1 MHAPQT
7 LALAIVLC
15 AAVAHGAAPTTNYV
29 NTWTYNPTAK
39 TFDAGTTGTATTC
52 VATEDQFP
60 NKGVVSYANFK
71 VTYHKTYKIVENKAA
86 NKKYLL
92 HQRGC
97 TKSTDATVTALKADT
112 ATFGG
117 EFDIP
122 LKSVKV
128 ASTTYFPFMEQIGE
142 RPAMRV
148 YDSFTA
154 GHGTTPCMQK
164 QWADGWIKLK
174 SASDA
179 ATVEA
184 TFGSGAT
191 GAGAIVMSD
200 TAEPTFYGMS
210 EWAEFMALWFNRE
223 QKVATLTDT
232 VRSNWLQCKAENS
245 KQLATATAKPKV
257 LFVEYYFT
265 SYPSSGTFKGWS
277 VEPCHKCDDGS
288 MPVLTND
295 FDGNGVWKCGVS
307 GKGPTTLSG
316 ANRYCELIEAAGG
329 QVMQNHVLRNSAV
342 QANPTVPASG
352 TVDPWP
358 VGPWAGGGSM
368 AGGLS
373 GYNNA
378 QLESV
383 AKDVDIII
391 VKTGDCGCKWS
402 TPACTAQQCS
412 DKFRDEFQQMTGIP
426 AVANKKVFDFYGT
439 VDPKGGNAM
448 LSGAGLSVDVLLQ
461 DFIKAISGDTSQTT
475 KDHTYHFL
483 RDNFAVGS
491 WGERFACGAAGAP
504 TIGCTPTAA
513 SIADK
518 CTAANA
524 IAADSLTAPKC
535 KSYIEPAAASPA
547 AATNSTVESS
557 GSTLSPVVSSL
568 LAAVMAVFALKSG
581 TGY

>member
-1 MHAPQT
+1 M
-7 LALAIVLC
+7 
-15 AAVAHGAAPTTNYV
+15 
-29 NTWTYNPTAK
+29 
-39 TFDAGTTGTATTC
+39 
-52 VATEDQFP
+52 
-60 NKGVVSYANFK
+60 
-71 VTYHKTYKIVENKAA
+71 
-86 NKKYLL
+86 
-92 HQRGC
+92 
-97 TKSTDATVTALKADT
+97 
-112 ATFGG
+112 
-117 EFDIP
+117 
-122 LKSVKV
+122 
-128 ASTTYFPFMEQIGE
+128 
-142 RPAMRV
+142 
-148 YDSFTA
+148 
-154 GHGTTPCMQK
+154 
-164 QWADGWIKLK
+164 
-174 SASDA
+174 
-179 ATVEA
+179 
-184 TFGSGAT
+184 
-191 GAGAIVMSD
+191 
-200 TAEPTFYGMS
+200 
-210 EWAEFMALWFNRE
+210 
-223 QKVATLTDT
+223 ATLTDT

-245 KQLATATAKPKV
+245 KQLAAATRKPKV
-257 LFVEYYFT
+257 LFLEYYFS
-265 SYPSSGTFKGWS
+265 SYPSYGTFKGWS

-307 GKGPTTLSG
+307 GKGATTLSG
-316 ANRYCELIEAAGG
+316 ANRYCELDEAAGG
-329 QVMQNHVLRNSAV
+329 EVMQNHVLRNSAV

-358 VGPWAGGGSM
+358 VGPWAGGGAM

-373 GYNNA
+373 GYTNA

-391 VKTGDCGCKWS
+391 VKTGHCGCKWS
-402 TPACTAQQCS
+402 TPACTAQECS

-439 VDPKGGNAM
+439 VDPKGGNAI

-491 WGERFACGAAGAP
+491 WGERFACGATGAP

-535 KSYIEPAAASPA
+535 KTYIEPAAASPA

-557 GSTLSPVVSSL
+557 GSTLAPVVSSL